1 MPVQALAQVVPQ
13 QFFALSS
20 ANGAGIQRL
29 DTKIS
34 EVAVSNDF
42 TGRLSVTTAEG
53 DTITL
58 SADLESDIRAVNYKS
73 HIEGDC
79 KGVDVR
85 AKYAEFSLKQEFGVT
100 IEGDLNAQEV
110 KDLEKLFRKV
120 ANIFSQYL
128 KGNDDEA
135 LAKTAKLAERFGNLS
150 SLSGLDLNLDVERSV
165 MLLTAQVA
173 SEVTGQ
179 PALPTGQ
186 QPQAPSTTTP
196 TATPGGAPSTAAAI
210 PQPSTGTT
218 APTQQS
224 TDVAAPTSG
233 QTTHLVAP
241 AQDASQTQSF
251 VQRVLDALKDTRVE
265 SHKVHKYLPGFFE
278 KLREDLGKELRGE
291 REHDHNRPAT
301 EVQATVPM
309 SSSVAFAYQ
318 AVSQTSFSLSIH
330 S

>member
-1 MPVQALAQVVPQ
+1 DTQ
-13 QFFALSS
+13 QFFNLSS
-20 ANGAGIQRL
+20 ANGTGTKRL
-29 DTKIS
+29 DTKVS
-34 EVAVSNDF
+34 GVAASNDF

-58 SADLESDIRAVNYKS
+58 SAYLESDFRAVTYKS
-73 HIEGDC
+73 YTECDS
-79 KGVDVR
+79 KKVDVQ

-135 LAKTAKLAERFGNLS
+135 LAKTAKLAERFVKLS
-150 SLSGLDLNLDVERSV
+150 SLSGLDLNVDVERSM
-165 MLLTAQVA
+165 MLLTTQVT

-186 QPQAPSTTTP
+186 QPQAPSTTSP
-196 TATPGGAPSTAAAI
+196 TATPGGAPSTAAVI

-301 EVQATVPM
+301 EAQATVPT

-318 AVSQTSFSLSIH
+318 AMSQTSFSLSIH